1 MTNAKRL
8 EKLREAMG
16 KLDIPTSTRE
26 DRMEEIALIIAEEL
40 CKTNEIL
47 ERKFNIH
54 HIGGD

>member
-16 KLDIPTSTRE
+16 ELDFSTCTRGE
-26 DRMEEIALIIAEEL
+26 RKEEILQIIAEEL

-47 ERKFNIH
+47 QRKFNIY